1 MTTYFFLNIA
11 LLFQHNPYQLQ
22 NLQDSWVGILFYTL
36 EKICSSILESSR
48 AIFFKGMQNWSAP
61 NVNRQFLQ
69 SACPRCCTGRLLLC
83 LSLQSQSADMAVWI
97 REWTLSL
104 LLSPLGHQGTWL
116 FSQSPSLCCSFSA
129 SSSSYHLLREFR
141 RECAARGQPSWEHQ
155 RLTMQYPEKN
165 WATWRHH

>member
-1 MTTYFFLNIA
+1 MHGNLFFSNYSPLVPTQSLPISKFTGQLRVNI
-11 LLFQHNPYQLQ
+11 
-22 NLQDSWVGILFYTL
+22 ILYSG
-36 EKICSSILESSR
+36 KRCSSILESSG

-83 LSLQSQSADMAVWI
+83 LSLQSQSADTAVWI

-116 FSQSPSLCCSFSA
+116 FSQSPRLLCSSFSTP
-129 SSSSYHLLREFR
+129 SSS
-141 RECAARGQPSWEHQ
+141 
-155 RLTMQYPEKN
+155 
-165 WATWRHH
+165 

>member
-1 MTTYFFLNIA
+1 MHGNLFFSNYSPLVPTQSLPISK
-11 LLFQHNPYQLQ
+11 FTGQLRV
-22 NLQDSWVGILFYTL
+22 NSILYSG
-36 EKICSSILESSR
+36 KICSSILESSG

-83 LSLQSQSADMAVWI
+83 LSLQSQSADTAVWI

-116 FSQSPSLCCSFSA
+116 FSQSPSLLCSSFSA
-129 SSSSYHLLREFR
+129 SSSS
-141 RECAARGQPSWEHQ
+141 
-155 RLTMQYPEKN
+155 
-165 WATWRHH
+165 